1 MRDRRIVLSLAALL
15 VGSSLLVAAA
25 CGGGGNNESTGGGE
39 TTAVTKKG
47 GTARFNLRSDTDY
60 TDPTLAYYQV
70 SWQQEYAT
78 CAKLLN
84 YPDEP
89 APKGSQ
95 LVPEVAAAMPTISN
109 DGKTYTLTVRDGFK
123 FSPPS
128 NAPVT
133 ADVFKFAIER
143 VLNPKMQSPGASFIT
158 DIVGAREM
166 LDGKATHAS
175 GVTVNGNK
183 LTIKLTKAAPDL
195 LARLAMPFF
204 CAIPTSTPIN
214 PEGVEEPPMA
224 GPYYIKKRV
233 PKRSITLARNPNY
246 TGDRPANLDEITYT
260 VGVNENQGLLQI
272 KSGEA
277 DYAADALPPSA
288 HCGLDRDFGPNSQA
302 AKDGKQQ
309 YFVNP
314 ALIFS
319 YLGLNTTRDAFKDP
333 KVRQAVA
340 YAIDRP
346 AISRQSG
353 CFAGTLADQ
362 YLPPG
367 VQGYKDADIYPL
379 DGPDLEKAKELMKG
393 KTGIKAVIYTCNAG
407 ACPDRSQVIQDNL
420 KKIGITVEIKQ
431 WERAVQFEKEG
442 IRGEPFDIADEGWVA
457 DYPDPYDFLNKLF
470 DGTTIIARNNV
481 NFSYFNNANINQKL
495 EEASR
500 LTGAER
506 YTRYGEL
513 DAEISR
519 DWAPL
524 ASYQYDNN
532 RDFFSARIG
541 CQIYQPVYG
550 MDINAL
556 CVRE

>member
-1 MRDRRIVLSLAALL
+1 MLSFAAFF

-25 CGGGGNNESTGGGE
+25 CGGGGGGNENGGGE

-95 LVPEVAAAMPTISN
+95 LVPEVAAAMPTVSN
-109 DGKTYTLTVRDGFK
+109 DGKTYTFTVRDGFK

-143 VLNPKMQSPGASFIT
+143 TLTPKMQSPGASFIT
-158 DIVGAREM
+158 DIVGAQDM
-166 LDGKATHAS
+166 LDGKAKHVT

-183 LTIKLTKAAPDL
+183 LTIKLEKAAPDL

-204 CAIPTSTPIN
+204 CAIPTNTPIDA
-214 PEGVEEPPMA
+214 EGVDTPPMA

-233 PKRSITLARNPNY
+233 PKRTLILARNPNY
-246 TGDRPANLDEITYT
+246 TGDRPANLDEMIYT

-272 KSGEA
+272 KAGHA
-277 DYAADALPPSA
+277 DYAVDALPPSA
-288 HCGLDRDFGPNSQA
+288 HCELDREFGPNSDA
-302 AKDGKQQ
+302 AKNGKQQ

-319 YLGLNTTRDAFKDP
+319 YLGLNTTRDSFKDP

-353 CFAGTLADQ
+353 CFAGTLTDQ

-367 VQGYKDADIYPL
+367 VQGFKDADIYPL
-379 DGPDLEKAKELMKG
+379 DGPDLDKAKELMKG

-407 ACPDRSQVIQDNL
+407 SCPDRSQVIQSNL
-420 KKIGITVEIKQ
+420 KAIGIDVEIKQ

-442 IRGEPFDIADEGWVA
+442 IRGEPFDIADEGWIA

-470 DGTTIIARNNV
+470 DGTTITAKNNV

-495 EEASR
+495 EAAAR
-500 LTGAER
+500 LTGDKR
-506 YTRYGEL
+506 FSTYGDL
-513 DAEISR
+513 DAELAR
-519 DWAPL
+519 DWAPV
-524 ASYQYDNN
+524 ASYQNDNN

-541 CQIYQPVYG
+541 CQVYQPVYG
-550 MDINAL
+550 MDLNTL
-556 CVRE
+556 CVRD